1 MWIIPNSKLNGRSS
15 LCSKTFLCVNV
26 CPGRNFCSD
35 KETTERLKA
44 YSMFKVSIKFY
55 CNVAIKNNKK
65 QDSNEYS
72 IRTLWTCSVNSKHC
86 SLYSKLLYWYNW
98 VKMKI
103 DHVDVWHHLNSVGD
117 QHYPRN
123 ITIPINTEL
132 ILSSF
137 MRFQG
142 SGHLNTRLWSVNV
155 PARRVNS
162 RQREERGESEAG
174 NVSPH
179 PASLPRGLRP
189 LICCKTALALFV
201 KFWKSSLCLDQFALM
216 KLMYSFRK
224 QVLVI

>member
-1 MWIIPNSKLNGRSS
+1 MVVLVTAAKRS
-15 LCSKTFLCVNV
+15 CVSMFV
-26 CPGRNFCSD
+26 LEGIFVQT
-35 KETTERLKA
+35 KKQLKGLKPT

-137 MRFQG
+137 MRFQHSG
-142 SGHLNTRLWSVNV
+142 QGIGHLNTRLWSVNV
-155 PARRVNS
+155 PARLESTQGKGR
-162 RQREERGESEAG
+162 REANLRLGMS
-174 NVSPH
+174 VPI
-179 PASLPRGLRP
+179 RP
-189 LICCKTALALFV
+189 LCQEVCA
-201 KFWKSSLCLDQFALM
+201 
-216 KLMYSFRK
+216 R
-224 QVLVI
+224 

>member
-1 MWIIPNSKLNGRSS
+1 
-15 LCSKTFLCVNV
+15 
-26 CPGRNFCSD
+26 
-35 KETTERLKA
+35 
-44 YSMFKVSIKFY
+44 MFKVSIKFY

-72 IRTLWTCSVNSKHC
+72 IRTLWTCSVNSEHC
-86 SLYSKLLYWYNW
+86 SLYIKLLYWYNW

-103 DHVDVWHHLNSVGD
+103 DHVDVWHLSSSVGD

-137 MRFQG
+137 MRFQQWTSQYEAVKCKCAG
-142 SGHLNTRLWSVNV
+142 S
-155 PARRVNS
+155 ARVNS